1 MDANL
6 KIADVKEV
14 GSTPDG
20 LAVVI
25 KAEAVVGGQ
34 RSEVEIAITRD
45 LAAQLAV
52 ALLATTAKQ
61 RAERDKLEPALEV
74 LAAAVVA
81 SGCADKVRMHLLFE
95 KGVVLPLEVNVEA
108 ATALHTGLSEELG
121 ANANSSLAPSGQ

>member
-1 MDANL
+1 MEANL

-14 GSTPDG
+14 QSTPDG
-20 LAVVI
+20 SAVVI

-45 LAAQLAV
+45 LAAQVAV

-108 ATALHTGLSEELG
+108 ATALHTGLTEELG
-121 ANANSSLAPSGQ
+121 ANANSGLAHSGQ

>member
-1 MDANL
+1 MEANL
-6 KIADVKEV
+6 KIADVEEV
-14 GSTPDG
+14 ESTPDG
-20 LAVVI
+20 SAVVI
-25 KAEAVVGGQ
+25 KADAVVGGQ

-121 ANANSSLAPSGQ
+121 ANANPSLAHTGQ